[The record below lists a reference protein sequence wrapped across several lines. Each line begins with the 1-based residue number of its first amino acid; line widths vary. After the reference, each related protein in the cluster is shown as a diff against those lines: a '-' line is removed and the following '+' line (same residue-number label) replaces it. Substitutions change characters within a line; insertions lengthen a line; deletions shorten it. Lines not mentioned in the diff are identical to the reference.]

1 MLALGVCPGG
11 KSQTGNMVERLV
23 KSSTLLFMYS
33 FLWLESSGV
42 ALQRGSAV
50 SDRVHTGL

>member
-11 KSQTGNMVERLV
+11 KSPTGNMVERLV